1 MEDYVALYGG
11 AFDPFHNGH
20 QYIVDVLKDLSFKKI
35 ILLPTGNSPFTKKL
49 THSNHRLHMIN

>member
-20 QYIVDVLKDLSFKKI
+20 QYIVDVLKVLSFKKI
-35 ILLPTGNSPFTKKL
+35 ILLPTGNSPFTKNSHTL
-49 THSNHRLHMIN
+49 IID